1 MDEIDTPRINPR
13 DYWKHK
19 NRWIRVLI
27 TTLAIAIAYGITSKL
42 SVDFAA
48 LPGKI
53 TAVWLPSGMTLAL
66 VAWLGTSAIPGI
78 FLGSVMG
85 ISRDLLTMTPPLSM
99 PSFFFFNLVCAV
111 ANCLQPIVAVA
122 IIKKLTGEKPSF
134 DQVSNVTSFFVAA
147 IIAPSVSATLGITG
161 LGLIGSL
168 PWTNYGISWLTWWL
182 ASVMAHLLFTPPLLL
197 GHQWAKE
204 DKTTRWGE
212 GILILGIS
220 LGLSWITFVL
230 GYSVEYALIPVL
242 LWAVFRLGGFAA
254 SILVSLI
261 SAIAIVTTTQ
271 GFGLF
276 MPQSIA
282 KTLLL
287 LQSFIAVCSVTTLML
302 SAVLNECKAAETA
315 LEQTLTTLE
324 QQVLDRTAELQ
335 ESKAILDAFFAMA
348 PVGMSIVDHHLR
360 FVQINRPLAE
370 MNGASIEDHLGKTIW
385 DTIPHLAPDLEPIYQ
400 QVLATGQP
408 ILEREESG
416 YLANGG
422 EIGTWLTSY
431 FPIRH
436 SHQVPYRVG
445 VIVMDISDRKRLE
458 EQLRQQAR
466 LDELAKIGNRL
477 QFNETFEMEWRRC
490 SRTCQP
496 LSLILIDIDYFKGYN
511 DTYGHLAGDECI
523 RQFAQMLFRTVNRPG
538 DLVARYGGEEFVVL
552 LPEINP
558 EGASHIASLIHH
570 GIYQLQIPHAT
581 STVAAHVTVSM
592 GIATCIPSDP
602 LQMPDLVQSADTALY
617 ESKRQGRDRATQVI
631 L

>member
-1 MDEIDTPRINPR
+1 MDEIDTPRTNPR
-13 DYWKHK
+13 EYWKHK
-19 NRWIRVLI
+19 NRWIRLLI

-42 SVDFAA
+42 SIDFAA
-48 LPGKI
+48 LPGKV

-66 VAWLGTSAIPGI
+66 VTGLGNWAIPGI
-78 FLGSVMG
+78 FLGSVVG
-85 ISRDLLTMTPPLSM
+85 ISRDLLTMTPPLPM
-99 PSFFFFNLVCAV
+99 PSFFFLNLVCAV

-122 IIKKLTGEKPSF
+122 IVKKLTGEKPSF
-134 DQVSNVTSFFVAA
+134 ERVSNVTSFFVAA
-147 IIAPSVSATLGITG
+147 IVAPSLSATLGITG

-197 GHQWAKE
+197 GHQWARNA
-204 DKTTRWGE
+204 KTTRWGE
-212 GILILGIS
+212 ATLILGLS
-220 LGLSWITFVL
+220 LGLSWVTFVQ

-242 LWAVFRLGGFAA
+242 LWAVFRLGSFAA

-271 GFGLF
+271 GFGLYI
-276 MPQSIA
+276 PQSVT

-287 LQSFIAVCSVTTLML
+287 LQSFIAVCSVTTLTL
-302 SAVLNECKAAETA
+302 SAVLNERKAAEQA
-315 LEQTLTTLE
+315 LEETLATLE
-324 QQVLDRTAELQ
+324 QQVVDRTAELQ

-360 FVQINRPLAE
+360 FMQINQPLAKI
-370 MNGASIEDHLGKTIW
+370 NGASIEAHLGKTIW
-385 DTIPHLAPDLEPIYQ
+385 DTIPHLAPDLEPIFQ

-408 ILEREESG
+408 ILNREESG

-466 LDELAKIGNRL
+466 MDELAKIGNRL
-477 QFNETFEMEWRRC
+477 QFNESFEMEWRRC
-490 SRTCQP
+490 SRIGQP
-496 LSLILIDIDYFKGYN
+496 ISLILIDIDHFKAYN

-523 RQFAQMLFRTVNRPG
+523 RQFAQMLFKTVNRPG

-552 LPEINP
+552 LPETNA
-558 EGASHIASLIHH
+558 EGASYVASLIHH
-570 GIYQLQIPHAT
+570 GIHQLQVLHSTSPVAPHLTA
-581 STVAAHVTVSM
+581 SM
-592 GIATCIPSDP
+592 GVATCIPSAQLP
-602 LQMPDLVQSADTALY
+602 KANLVQSADMVLY
-617 ESKRQGRDRATQVI
+617 ESKRQGRDRITQVI